1 MIGNVKDKHAILV
14 DDMVD
19 PGGTLCNA
27 ADILLEKGAL
37 SVPAYI
43 THGVLTGKFRK
54 RIQDSKLDEV
64 IITDPTVYPL

>member
-1 MIGNVKDKHAILV
+1 MIAIVDKRRFKPGERKPHVIGNVKDKHAILV

-37 SVPAYI
+37 SVPHILHTEY
-43 THGVLTGKFRK
+43 
-54 RIQDSKLDEV
+54 
-64 IITDPTVYPL
+64 